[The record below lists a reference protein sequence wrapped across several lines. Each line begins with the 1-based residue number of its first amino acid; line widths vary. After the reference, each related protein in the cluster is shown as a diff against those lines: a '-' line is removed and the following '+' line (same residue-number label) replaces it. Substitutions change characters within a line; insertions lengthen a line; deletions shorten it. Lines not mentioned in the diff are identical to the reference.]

1 MSDPVDG
8 NIDGYSGSKTED
20 EVQSQPRTAQKG
32 DRVPRGT
39 QSDDDILEEAR
50 DRRKQCEDAE
60 AENYPNAI
68 DDLLFLSG
76 GLNQW
81 DPLAAQ
87 IRTQERRPCLT
98 VNNLPTFLHQVTNEQ
113 RQNKPAV
120 KVHPVD
126 DDADVETAEI
136 NQGLIRHIEYD
147 SNASVAY
154 ARAVNSA
161 AAIGFGWFRLV
172 TEFESPDSFD
182 QKIMYKSVRNALSVH
197 IDPLSQEPDGSDMK
211 FCFIESKEPRKEFER
226 QYPDAGAC
234 DTSLI
239 GNTNYQGWLTTD
251 TVTVC
256 EYYRLVEAPA
266 VLCQMA
272 DGTAM
277 WEDEVPKAMEPLIKR
292 RRDSYRPKVEWYKIT
307 CTDVLERTE
316 IKCKWI
322 PVFPVYGD
330 EIDINGRIVRSGII
344 RNAKDPFRMY
354 NYWITLATEEVALRP
369 KAPFIAAAGQTEQ
382 YPEWQTA
389 NARSYSVLPYDPVS
403 VEGVLAP
410 PPQRQHMADIPTGAL
425 AMMMHAADNK
435 KATTG
440 LFDSSLGARG
450 TATSGIQER
459 EQQQQGDVAN
469 FHYTD
474 NLNITVR
481 HVGRCLLSM
490 IPHYY
495 DAARTVRILGEDDT
509 AKQAKINQ
517 PVEVRNP
524 KTGQV
529 EMVERDL
536 TKGQYDLTISSGPS
550 YSTKRQEA
558 AEFLTAAMQAAK
570 DPASAAVITYLAFRN
585 QDMAGAQEAT
595 AMLKKLLPPQVQ
607 EPEEG
612 EEPTVATPRGPVPVS
627 QAGAVIEEMS
637 VALQNADRMLDES
650 KMLAEKNKA
659 AELELKAR
667 EVQVKE
673 YEAQT
678 DRMRAEADAQKANA
692 DALKA
697 QADAANAAAEAV
709 KGSNDAQAEAEA
721 QRFAEAARLAAQEAE
736 TRAKLEADV
745 VKERERIASDERKA
759 TEKLCAERDAALEK
773 AALEAATKII
783 TEGMRAKAV
792 HEASESPKTERQ
804 EHAAAPVGVQND
816 SVSEVMREI
825 VVMQGE
831 LLNAVRARRI
841 RTPERDQKTG
851 AILRVIEEPET

>member
-1 MSDPVDG
+1 MTDAVDG
-8 NIDGYSGSKTED
+8 NIDGYDGNRSED

-32 DRVPRGT
+32 EKVAPDT
-39 QSDDDILEEAR
+39 QADDDILEEAR

-87 IRTQERRPCLT
+87 IRTQEMRPCLT
-98 VNNLPTFLHQVTNEQ
+98 VNNLPTFLHQVTNEH

-154 ARAVNSA
+154 DRAVNSA

-182 QKIMYKSVRNALSVH
+182 QKIMFKSVRNALSVH

-226 QYPDAGAC
+226 QYPNAGAC

-266 VLCQMA
+266 VLCQML
-272 DGTAM
+272 DGTTA
-277 WEDEVPKAMEPLIKR
+277 WEDEVPEAMKALIKR
-292 RRDSYRPKVEWYKIT
+292 KRESYRPKVEWFKIT

-354 NYWITLATEEVALRP
+354 NYWITLATEEVAIRP

-403 VEGVLAP
+403 VDGVLAP

-440 LFDSSLGARG
+440 LFDSSLGAKG

-459 EQQQQGDVAN
+459 EQQHQGDVAN

-536 TKGQYDLTISSGPS
+536 TKGQYDLTISAGPS
-550 YSTKRQEA
+550 FSTKRQEA

-570 DPASAAVITYLAFRN
+570 DPASASVITYLAFRN

-595 AMLKKLLPPQVQ
+595 AMLKKLLPPGIAEQD
-607 EPEEG
+607 EG
-612 EEPTVATPRGPVPVS
+612 EEPVVQTPRGPVPVS
-627 QAGAVIEEMS
+627 QAGNVIQEMS
-637 VALQNADRMLDES
+637 VALQNADRALDEA
-650 KMLAEKNKA
+650 KMLEEKNKSF
-659 AELELKAR
+659 ELQLKAK
-667 EVQVKE
+667 EVQIKE

-678 DRMRAEADAQKANA
+678 ERMRVEAEAQRARA

-697 QADAANAAAEAV
+697 QAEAA
-709 KGSNDAQAEAEA
+709 S
-721 QRFAEAARLAAQEAE
+721 AEAAAAQGGTDRQAELEAQKFAETARAAAQEAD
-736 TRAKLEADV
+736 TRAKLEADII
-745 VKERERIASDERKA
+745 KERERIASEERKA
-759 TEKLCAERDAALEK
+759 ADKLASEREVALEK
-773 AALEAATKII
+773 AALEVAGKII
-783 TEGMRAKAV
+783 VEGVKSRAA
-792 HEASESPKTERQ
+792 HEAGESRQAETAEER
-804 EHAAAPVGVQND
+804 AAPAAVQTD

-825 VVMQGE
+825 VGMQGE
-831 LLNAVRARRI
+831 LLTAIRARRV
-841 RTPERDQKTG
+841 RTPVRG
-851 AILRVIEEPET
+851 ADGMIMQVIEEPEE